1 MSSIKLPF
9 TSEMRGG
16 SKNSSFKIMTTEQL
30 DKKINKY
37 IKSKLKSGSLI
48 NYIKDVFYK
57 TNKKS
62 KLKKMNNSNSNSNSN
77 SKSINYIKAS
87 KTKEYYK
94 KLSKK

>member
-62 KLKKMNNSNSNSNSN
+62 KLKKMNNSNS
-77 SKSINYIKAS
+77 KSINYIKAS